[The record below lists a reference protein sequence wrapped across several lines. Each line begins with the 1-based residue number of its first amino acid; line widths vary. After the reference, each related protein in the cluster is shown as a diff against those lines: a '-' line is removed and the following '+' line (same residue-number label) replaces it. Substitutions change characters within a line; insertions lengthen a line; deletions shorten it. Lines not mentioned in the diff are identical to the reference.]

1 MCDGYTGHRT
11 PVILRATVEDEIRR
25 GPLQVGT
32 LHHLTIEAPLEGSEN
47 FKLEYGHIS
56 LVLRMVDFKVLEK
69 SVGLN
74 PAPDISFVDTEAIYG
89 IPAAFAS
96 VHTGFAGLLA
106 ECTLSTVQCPSP
118 GVAGTFQSGLARPTA
133 VVLFVDTVGEVLFHQ
148 CRLERNATG
157 LYNAARHAQSSK
169 LLCHDPL

>member
-11 PVILRATVEDEIRR
+11 AVILRATIEDEVCR
-25 GPLQVGT
+25 GSLQVGSF
-32 LHHLTIEAPLEGSEN
+32 HHLTVEAPLVGPEN
-47 FKLEYGHIS
+47 FKLEHGHVS
-56 LVLRMVDFKVLEK
+56 LMLRMVDFKVLEK
-69 SVGLN
+69 CVGLN
-74 PAPDISFVDTEAIYG
+74 SAPDISFVDTEAIYG
-89 IPAAFAS
+89 IPAALAG

-118 GVAGTFQSGLARPTA
+118 GVAGPLQSRLARPTA

-157 LYNAARHAQSSK
+157 LYNAARHAKSSK